1 MSTVETMD
9 LITNLESSSPWQS
22 RSNRPRE
29 SLPKFARSGECI
41 TLQYSTVNCSA
52 VQYECSITVVVLLL
66 KVVHCNF
73 LSFPFAGLAPFH
85 HTYIYSFSVLQRPY
99 ILYLKSQANIKLFLL
114 AVSRINAGK
123 IGRQRR
129 IQRRL

>member
-9 LITNLESSSPWQS
+9 LITNLESSSPPQS
-22 RSNRPRE
+22 KSNRPRE
-29 SLPKFARSGECI
+29 SLPKFARSGEYS
-41 TLQYSTVNCSA
+41 TLQYITI
-52 VQYECSITVVVLLL
+52 QYECSITVVLLL
-66 KVVHCNF
+66 LQVVHCNF

>member
-73 LSFPFAGLAPFH
+73 LSFLSYRLPCSILP
-85 HTYIYSFSVLQRPY
+85 YIYIY
-99 ILYLKSQANIKLFLL
+99 IFLH
-114 AVSRINAGK
+114 AAASIHPVSEVTS
-123 IGRQRR
+123 
-129 IQRRL
+129 